1 MPHKRAKRSVREKNT
16 KDTGFNNAPSGYRI
30 DREELPKGAMRI
42 LMGGQIQADY
52 RDKKNKRKRDAD
64 DANEKEKADVG
75 GNRKKTENSQLTA
88 HKQLKIRPEE
98 RLKDYNR
105 RIDNKMRKDI
115 NSTIKSHSSEKTAKQ
130 MNKKMQDEDAKRKE
144 KAEKKA
150 KTKSDKLEK
159 KREEET
165 VTAAGSQSDS
175 DGETIQPPRDFA
187 GAERVRLN
195 DVAQAPP
202 SLPRMNRQA
211 KRFGVEDSNAGS
223 RVGAPLMRQLELEK
237 ERARVISLYRAQKGK
252 RLENWVSSKEE
263 AEAQVE

>member
-64 DANEKEKADVG
+64 DANEKEKAD
-75 GNRKKTENSQLTA
+75 
-88 HKQLKIRPEE
+88 LKIRPEE

-223 RVGAPLMRQLELEK
+223 RVGTPLMRQLELEK